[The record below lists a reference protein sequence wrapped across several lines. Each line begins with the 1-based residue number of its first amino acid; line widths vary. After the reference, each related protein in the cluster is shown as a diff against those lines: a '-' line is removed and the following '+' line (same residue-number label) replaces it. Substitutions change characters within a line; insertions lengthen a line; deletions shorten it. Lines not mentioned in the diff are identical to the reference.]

1 MLLLIRIILCCQVVR
16 GDCPDGWTRRGDTV
30 WCYKAFEKS
39 GDQGVTW
46 NQAQGTCVKY
56 GADLVSYESKSEM
69 EWVYN
74 IMNWNQNSGS
84 WRYYWNG
91 LNDLQTKGKL
101 EWVSTHPGQGLTD
114 IISRWTVCRGPVS
127 KQTVFNY
134 EIGKPG
140 KGQEISYTFNNF
152 GVDADMHDSSRRC
165 TFSLFSNNLPLD
177 YGHEGK
183 WYKEKCEKT
192 KGSFLFVGTLHLSD
206 WTSQSMFLDC
216 NFKPY

>member
-1 MLLLIRIILCCQVVR
+1 MLLLLTLINFGQFVR
-16 GDCPDGWTRRGDTV
+16 GYCPDGWTRRGDTK

-91 LNDLQTKGKL
+91 LNDLQTRGKL
-101 EWVSTHPGQGLTD
+101 EWVSTHPGQGSADDLRYLVRAYLPSRTKVKKLTILS
-114 IISRWTVCRGPVS
+114 IILESMQICMILPDVARFRYFRIIYHWITAMKENGTKKNAKRQKVCS
-127 KQTVFNY
+127 TK
-134 EIGKPG
+134 K
-140 KGQEISYTFNNF
+140 
-152 GVDADMHDSSRRC
+152 
-165 TFSLFSNNLPLD
+165 SL
-177 YGHEGK
+177 
-183 WYKEKCEKT
+183 
-192 KGSFLFVGTLHLSD
+192 
-206 WTSQSMFLDC
+206 
-216 NFKPY
+216 

>member
-1 MLLLIRIILCCQVVR
+1 MLLLLTLIYFGQLVR
-16 GDCPDGWTRRGDTV
+16 GDCPDGWTRRGDTK

-101 EWVSTHPGQGLTD
+101 EWVSTHPGEGSADHLKYKFRAFLPNPAKVKKSAILSTILVSMQICMILRD
-114 IISRWTVCRGPVS
+114 AALSHYFRIICLWITAMKENGTKKNAKKQRVRS
-127 KQTVFNY
+127 KRLNY
-134 EIGKPG
+134 
-140 KGQEISYTFNNF
+140 Y
-152 GVDADMHDSSRRC
+152 
-165 TFSLFSNNLPLD
+165 SLS
-177 YGHEGK
+177 K
-183 WYKEKCEKT
+183 
-192 KGSFLFVGTLHLSD
+192 
-206 WTSQSMFLDC
+206 
-216 NFKPY
+216 

>member
-1 MLLLIRIILCCQVVR
+1 MLFLITIIYFCQAVLS
-16 GDCPDGWTRRGDTV
+16 DCPDGWTRRGDTK

-101 EWVSTHPGQGLTD
+101 EWVSTHPGQG
-114 IISRWTVCRGPVS
+114 
-127 KQTVFNY
+127 
-134 EIGKPG
+134 
-140 KGQEISYTFNNF
+140 
-152 GVDADMHDSSRRC
+152 
-165 TFSLFSNNLPLD
+165 
-177 YGHEGK
+177 
-183 WYKEKCEKT
+183 
-192 KGSFLFVGTLHLSD
+192 
-206 WTSQSMFLDC
+206 
-216 NFKPY
+216 

>member
-1 MLLLIRIILCCQVVR
+1 MLLLLTLIYFRQFVR
-16 GDCPDGWTRRGDTV
+16 GDCPDGWTRRGDTK

-91 LNDLQTKGKL
+91 LNDLQTRGKL
-101 EWVSTHPGQGLTD
+101 EWVSTHPGQGSADKKDFLAVKKYFRVILPSRMKIKKL
-114 IISRWTVCRGPVS
+114 IILSIILGSMQICMILRDVALFRYFRIIYHWIMVMKENGTKKNVKRQKVCSTKNPFKKRRP
-127 KQTVFNY
+127 Q
-134 EIGKPG
+134 
-140 KGQEISYTFNNF
+140 
-152 GVDADMHDSSRRC
+152 DSA
-165 TFSLFSNNLPLD
+165 L
-177 YGHEGK
+177 G
-183 WYKEKCEKT
+183 
-192 KGSFLFVGTLHLSD
+192 
-206 WTSQSMFLDC
+206 
-216 NFKPY
+216 

>member
-1 MLLLIRIILCCQVVR
+1 MLLLLPLIYFIHFAR
-16 GDCPDGWTRRGDTV
+16 GDCPDGWTRRGDTK

-46 NQAQGTCVKY
+46 NSAQGTCVKY

-101 EWVSTHPGQGLTD
+101 EWVSTHPGQGSAD
-114 IISRWTVCRGPVS
+114 HS
-127 KQTVFNY
+127 K
-134 EIGKPG
+134 
-140 KGQEISYTFNNF
+140 
-152 GVDADMHDSSRRC
+152 
-165 TFSLFSNNLPLD
+165 
-177 YGHEGK
+177 
-183 WYKEKCEKT
+183 
-192 KGSFLFVGTLHLSD
+192 
-206 WTSQSMFLDC
+206 
-216 NFKPY
+216 

>member
-1 MLLLIRIILCCQVVR
+1 MLFLITIIYFCQAVLS
-16 GDCPDGWTRRGDTV
+16 DCPDGWTRRGDTK
-30 WCYKAFEKS
+30 WCYKAFEKN

-101 EWVSTHPGQGLTD
+101 EWVSTHPGQG
-114 IISRWTVCRGPVS
+114 
-127 KQTVFNY
+127 
-134 EIGKPG
+134 
-140 KGQEISYTFNNF
+140 
-152 GVDADMHDSSRRC
+152 
-165 TFSLFSNNLPLD
+165 
-177 YGHEGK
+177 
-183 WYKEKCEKT
+183 
-192 KGSFLFVGTLHLSD
+192 
-206 WTSQSMFLDC
+206 
-216 NFKPY
+216 